1 MKQNKKHYVSPSV
14 EAMDCKVEQGF
25 QCSGTGCDGAVL
37 ENIHESS
44 HNPAA
49 SFN

>member
-1 MKQNKKHYVSPSV
+1 MEDK
-14 EAMDCKVEQGF
+14 EIILRKVEQGF

-44 HNPAA
+44 HNPDA